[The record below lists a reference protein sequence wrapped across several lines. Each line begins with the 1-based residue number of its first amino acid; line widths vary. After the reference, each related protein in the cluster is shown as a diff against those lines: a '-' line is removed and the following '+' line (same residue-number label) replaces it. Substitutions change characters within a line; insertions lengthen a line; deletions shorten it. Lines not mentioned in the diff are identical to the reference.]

1 MFSPEITHEIQQK
14 LKEMEDKRLNYKKK
28 IKKSWIILGV
38 ISLVIGIIVFFKN
51 NYFPALVVIFLGL
64 VILVIVIFVSKN
76 GIKKRFKTNVLNP
89 TLNGKDSGV
98 TFDENNH
105 ITYDEFA
112 RSDLFRKNADRY
124 NGEDLFFGER
134 GKTAYKFSEI
144 HAEEKHTTTNS
155 KGQTKTTY
163 TTIFRGIFMVADFN
177 KKLESSTRVIQ
188 ARDNFFE
195 KLFSGKRKVSLEN
208 PEFEKKY
215 NTYSDSQIEARY
227 ILSPAMM
234 ERILKLEELFNSR
247 IDLSFR
253 GNNVFIAIHSSKNHF
268 EVDTGSALNSSQI
281 ETIYKEIDSCLRIVD
296 VLDLNTRIW
305 TKQ

>member
-1 MFSPEITHEIQQK
+1 MFSPEISHEIQQK
-14 LKEMEDKRLNYKKK
+14 LKEMETKRLKDKERVKKY
-28 IKKSWIILGV
+28 WVILGI
-38 ISLVIGIIVFFKN
+38 ISFLIGIIVLLEN
-51 NYFPALVVIFLGL
+51 NFLPALFIILLGL
-64 VILVIVIFVSKN
+64 IIIIVIIFVSKN
-76 GIKKRFKTNVLNP
+76 GIRKRFKTNVLSP
-89 TLNGKDSGV
+89 ILNGKNSGV
-98 TFDENNH
+98 SFDANNY
-105 ITYDEFA
+105 ITCDEFT
-112 RSDLFRKNADRY
+112 RSDLFRKNVDRY
-124 NGEDLFFGER
+124 TGEDLFLGKR
-134 GKTAYKFSEI
+134 GKTTYKFSEI
-144 HAEEKHTTTNS
+144 HAEEKHTTVNS

-163 TTIFRGIFMVADFN
+163 ITIFRGIFMIADFN

-188 ARDNFFE
+188 ARDGFFE

-253 GNNVFIAIHSSKNHF
+253 GNNVFIAIYSSKNHF
-268 EVDTGSALNSSQI
+268 EVDTSNALNSAQI
-281 ETIYKEIDSCLRIVD
+281 DTIYKEIDSCLQIVD